1 MLKGYPHN
9 LEGFKLTQF
18 NFRFQKILDL
28 KENEKGFAQIQMA
41 EAIKQHE
48 VGHQQKRMIQK
59 KISDAE
65 LLKNAKQQN
74 GVNIS
79 ELRMLEDYIYQL
91 QGQSL
96 SSERELEHLQKKVS
110 ASQGVLQEKAKE
122 EKTWENLKQQKLT
135 HFQEENKAAEQSFFD
150 EMASTRFYRL
160 AKANNL
166 AEGT

>member
-1 MLKGYPHN
+1 M
-9 LEGFKLTQF
+9 EGFKLTQF

-41 EAIKQHE
+41 EAMKQHE
-48 VGHQQKRMIQK
+48 VGHQRNRVIQK
-59 KISDAE
+59 KISE
-65 LLKNAKQQN
+65 VEQLKNTKQQS

-91 QGQSL
+91 QDESL
-96 SSERELEHLQKKVS
+96 SSKRELEHLQKKVS
-110 ASQGVLQEKAKE
+110 TSQGVLQKKAQE
-122 EKTWENLKQQKLT
+122 EKTWENLKEQKLM
-135 HFQEENKAAEQSFFD
+135 HFQEESKVAEQSFFD

-160 AKANNL
+160 TKANNL

>member
-1 MLKGYPHN
+1 M
-9 LEGFKLTQF
+9 EGFKLTQF

-41 EAIKQHE
+41 EAMKQQE
-48 VGHQQKRMIQK
+48 VGHQRNRVIQK
-59 KISDAE
+59 KIREAE
-65 LLKNAKQQN
+65 QLKNSKQQS

-79 ELRMLEDYIYQL
+79 ELRMLEDYLYHL
-91 QGQSL
+91 QDESL
-96 SSERELEHLQKKVS
+96 SSIQELDFLQKKVS
-110 ASQGVLQEKAKE
+110 TSQGLLQEKAKE

-135 HFQEENKAAEQSFFD
+135 HYQEEHKAAEQSFFD

-166 AEGT
+166 AEGI

>member
-1 MLKGYPHN
+1 
-9 LEGFKLTQF
+9 
-18 NFRFQKILDL
+18 LDL

-41 EAIKQHE
+41 EAMKQHE
-48 VGHQQKRMIQK
+48 VGHQRNRVIQK
-59 KISDAE
+59 KISE
-65 LLKNAKQQN
+65 VEQLKNTKQQS

-91 QGQSL
+91 QDESL
-96 SSERELEHLQKKVS
+96 SSKRELEHLQKKVS
-110 ASQGVLQEKAKE
+110 TSQGVLQKKAQE
-122 EKTWENLKQQKLT
+122 EKTWENLKEQKLT
-135 HFQEENKAAEQSFFD
+135 HFQEESKVAEQSFFD

>member
-1 MLKGYPHN
+1 MNGYLHN
-9 LEGFKLTQF
+9 LEEFKLTQF

-48 VGHQQKRMIQK
+48 VGHQQKRMIQQ

-65 LLKNAKQQN
+65 LLKNAKQQS
-74 GVNIS
+74 GINIS

-91 QGQSL
+91 QGQSI
-96 SSERELEHLQKKVS
+96 SSEKELEHLQKKVS

-122 EKTWENLKQQKLT
+122 EKTWENLKQQKLI
-135 HFQEENKAAEQSFFD
+135 HFKEKNKIAEQSFFD

-160 AKANNL
+160 AKSNNL

>member
-1 MLKGYPHN
+1 M
-9 LEGFKLTQF
+9 EGFKLTQF

-41 EAIKQHE
+41 EAMKQQE
-48 VGHQQKRMIQK
+48 VGYQRNRIIEK
-59 KISDAE
+59 KINEAE
-65 LLKNAKQQN
+65 QLKNAKQQT

-91 QGQSL
+91 QDQSL
-96 SSERELEHLQKKVS
+96 SSKRELEHLESKVSTSQGLLQKK
-110 ASQGVLQEKAKE
+110 AQE
-122 EKTWENLKQQKLT
+122 EKTWENLKKQKLM

-150 EMASTRFYRL
+150 EMASTRFYRV
-160 AKANNL
+160 AKANHL

>member
-1 MLKGYPHN
+1 M
-9 LEGFKLTQF
+9 EGFKLTQF

-41 EAIKQHE
+41 EAMKQHE
-48 VGHQQKRMIQK
+48 VGHQQNRVIQK
-59 KISDAE
+59 KINDAE
-65 LLKNAKQQN
+65 QLRNAKQQS

-96 SSERELEHLQKKVS
+96 SSERELENLQKKVS

-135 HFQEENKAAEQSFFD
+135 HFQEEKKAAEQSFFD

-166 AEGT
+166 AEGI

>member
-1 MLKGYPHN
+1 M
-9 LEGFKLTQF
+9 EGFKLTQF

-41 EAIKQHE
+41 EAMKQHE
-48 VGHQQKRMIQK
+48 VGHQRNRVIQK
-59 KISDAE
+59 KISEAE
-65 LLKNAKQQN
+65 QLKNSKQQS

-79 ELRMLEDYIYQL
+79 ELRMLEDYLYHL
-91 QGQSL
+91 QDESL
-96 SSERELEHLQKKVS
+96 SSIQELDYLQKKVS
-110 ASQGVLQEKAKE
+110 TSQGLLQEKAKE

-135 HFQEENKAAEQSFFD
+135 HYQEEHKAAEQSFFD

-166 AEGT
+166 AEGI

>member
-1 MLKGYPHN
+1 

-41 EAIKQHE
+41 EAMKQHE
-48 VGHQQKRMIQK
+48 VGHQRNRVIQK
-59 KISDAE
+59 KISE
-65 LLKNAKQQN
+65 VEQLKNTKQQS

-91 QGQSL
+91 QDESL
-96 SSERELEHLQKKVS
+96 SSKRELEHLQKKVS
-110 ASQGVLQEKAKE
+110 TSQGVLQKKAQE
-122 EKTWENLKQQKLT
+122 EKTWENLKEQKLM
-135 HFQEENKAAEQSFFD
+135 HFQEESKVAEQSFFD

-160 AKANNL
+160 TKANNL